1 MMMQEALQFGF
12 AQQTFFVT
20 QAGGCADN
28 ACGVARAARESEV
41 TAPSAPLS
49 SLGDVPMSGSLRS
62 ACAGKT
68 GKEYMVKVRDDEGLA
83 SHIEP
88 EPCVGIREGD
98 RRSVGRETYRLS
110 IELRKVA
117 SPERRR
123 YAENRKATRSLA
135 SSRVS
140 ERLCAADDLC
150 MYRNSL
156 RGNREVFGSAA
167 ITVAVRIGKAM
178 SRSR

>member
-1 MMMQEALQFGF
+1 M
-12 AQQTFFVT
+12 
-20 QAGGCADN
+20 
-28 ACGVARAARESEV
+28 
-41 TAPSAPLS
+41 
-49 SLGDVPMSGSLRS
+49 
-62 ACAGKT
+62 
-68 GKEYMVKVRDDEGLA
+68 KVRDDEGLA
-83 SHIEP
+83 SRIEP

-135 SSRVS
+135 LPQVS
-140 ERLCAADDLC
+140 ERLCAAADLC
-150 MYRNSL
+150 MYGNSL
-156 RGNREVFGSAA
+156 RGNREVFGSTA
-167 ITVAVRIGKAM
+167 TVAVRIGEAM

>member
-1 MMMQEALQFGF
+1 M
-12 AQQTFFVT
+12 
-20 QAGGCADN
+20 
-28 ACGVARAARESEV
+28 
-41 TAPSAPLS
+41 
-49 SLGDVPMSGSLRS
+49 
-62 ACAGKT
+62 
-68 GKEYMVKVRDDEGLA
+68 KVRDDEGVA

-135 SSRVS
+135 LSQVS
-140 ERLCAADDLC
+140 ERLCAAADLC
-150 MYRNSL
+150 MYGNSL
-156 RGNREVFGSAA
+156 RGNREVFGSAVTA
-167 ITVAVRIGKAM
+167 VAVRIGEAM